1 MGWRVSWYKA
11 NKEQPLKITINE
23 DGYEDIDINGVMI
36 LNNSG
41 TEFWQELRYNNED
54 FKKDIKCLK
63 DDPDIDLYSIT
74 KEGFKMMI
82 LAYRQ
87 RVIDYMK
94 AAIDLY
100 EHPEEKDMRK
110 HWFTVDLVQ
119 DYKSE
124 LREWES
130 CYKKEDKGDDFYF
143 NIDLQTPKTQFGI
156 SGSWL
161 YKYAIFDMIEI
172 YKYFDWENDL
182 MVVYGG

>member
-11 NKEQPLKITINE
+11 DKNEPLKITVEE
-23 DGYEDIDINGVMI
+23 DGYEYAEVNGVMI

-41 TEFWQELRYNNED
+41 TKFWQELKYNNED
-54 FKKDIKCLK
+54 FKKEIKCLK

-94 AAIDLY
+94 AAIYLY
-100 EHPEEKDMRK
+100 EYPEEKDMRK
-110 HWFTVDLVQ
+110 HWRTVDLVE
-119 DYKSE
+119 DYRSE
-124 LREWES
+124 LREWEQ
-130 CYKKEDKGDDFYF
+130 CYKKEDGGDNFYF
-143 NIDLQTPKTQFGI
+143 NIDLNKPKGEFGI